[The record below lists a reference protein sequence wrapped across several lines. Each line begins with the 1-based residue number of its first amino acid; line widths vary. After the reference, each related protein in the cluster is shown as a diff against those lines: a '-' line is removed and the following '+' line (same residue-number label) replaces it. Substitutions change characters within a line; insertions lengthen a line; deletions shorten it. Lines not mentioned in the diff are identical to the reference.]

1 MIRSTK
7 GAKGEAVGGIER
19 ENQPFPLSLFRVFC
33 RVQISL
39 NLGVLM
45 NKGSLALFSPRC
57 TGQGGGAGCFGR
69 VCGDYNGVGKGLC
82 VSKRVG
88 RLL

>member
-19 ENQPFPLSLFRVFC
+19 ENQPFSLSLFRVFC

-57 TGQGGGAGCFGR
+57 TGQRGEGLVVSEGYVGIIMGLGR
-69 VCGDYNGVGKGLC
+69 ACVYQRGL
-82 VSKRVG
+82 
-88 RLL
+88 